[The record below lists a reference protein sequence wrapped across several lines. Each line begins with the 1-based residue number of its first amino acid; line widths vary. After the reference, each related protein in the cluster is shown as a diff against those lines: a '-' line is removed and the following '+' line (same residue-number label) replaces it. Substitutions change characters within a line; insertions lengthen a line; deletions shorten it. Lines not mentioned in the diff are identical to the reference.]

1 MAPATYL
8 SRTYSRKSIA
18 KRKRVSENISDV
30 EQSDTTVS
38 GGRKRPR
45 SNSSEQETVP
55 ESRRPGESTP
65 SPTKPRVARGYSSA
79 KLRTPPPTSHDKSAS
94 IVRDL
99 SEVFESVTPSQS
111 PVGTTKK
118 LTRRMLARS
127 VTESSLEANSLRAAV
142 MERTPSLPTMP
153 STPSRDKGKQ
163 TEVVEPDATLNP
175 LPALPL
181 PTSNVTRTYAGKSRS
196 FLVTIPASSLGPNGV
211 LPHGMNVSIGDD
223 EDDYITRESY
233 SSLRARWGVDNSED
247 DPYPVN
253 SPDSGSKR
261 PGSATGTPGGSPP
274 RAGKG
279 GKKAPVPS
287 IPLPPG
293 MMNPLK
299 SITELRSKGEN
310 RRFLD
315 EIGYMFE
322 GMSRK
327 CVSSLRRTRYA
338 HYV

>member
-1 MAPATYL
+1 MTA
-8 SRTYSRKSIA
+8 SS
-18 KRKRVSENISDV
+18 
-30 EQSDTTVS
+30 
-38 GGRKRPR
+38 GRKRPR
-45 SNSSEQETVP
+45 SDTSEQETIP
-55 ESRRPGESTP
+55 ESRRES
-65 SPTKPRVARGYSSA
+65 SKPRVARTYSSA
-79 KLRTPPPTSHDKSAS
+79 KLRTPSPTSQVKSAR
-94 IVRDL
+94 IARDL

-111 PVGTTKK
+111 PVGTPKK

-127 VTESSLEANSLRAAV
+127 VTESSLEISSLHAPV
-142 MERTPSLPTMP
+142 MERTPSLPTLP
-153 STPSRDKGKQ
+153 STPSRDKGKHK
-163 TEVVEPDATLNP
+163 EVVEPDAALNP
-175 LPALPL
+175 LLPL
-181 PTSNVTRTYAGKSRS
+181 PRPTSNMARTYAGKSRS
-196 FLVTIPASSLGPNGV
+196 FLVTIPASSLGPNSVV

-223 EDDYITRESY
+223 EDDYLTRESY

-247 DPYPVN
+247 DPYPVH

-261 PGSATGTPGGSPP
+261 PCATGTPGGSPS

-279 GKKAPVPS
+279 GKKASVPS

-322 GMSRK
+322 GMSK
-327 CVSSLRRTRYA
+327 KGALSLRRTRYA
-338 HYV
+338 PYVWCASVIQGFIFQLAL